1 MPLKCHQKVWNT
13 ISGSPG
19 CERVVVVVL
28 AWGSIAR
35 PSAAH

>member
-1 MPLKCHQKVWNT
+1 MPLKCHQKLWNT

-19 CERVVVVVL
+19 CERVVVLV
-28 AWGSIAR
+28 WGSIAR